1 MRPPPDSEDKVP
13 VIYLQQLATY
23 RAAIERLYPDRRVEC
38 AFLWTEGPRLMPISP
53 ALLARHLP

>member
-1 MRPPPDSEDKVP
+1 M
-13 VIYLQQLATY
+13 YLQQLATY
-23 RAAIERLYPDRRVEC
+23 SAALARLYPDRPVEC